1 MEFLPSDDSAA
12 SSSFGEPACRRVLG
26 CCDRLAKARTR
37 RELGL
42 LIAREMQAYSVFELQ
57 VISGKIHHEI
67 DRLPS
72 PYREAVR
79 PYFLQQVF
87 EPHHQALLLHR
98 SAWSPFPDGP
108 LEDPPLFREYLT
120 MVPSGCFSRDLKS
133 EYVPHL
139 TNPAHTLF
147 YYLVGAFT
155 MFVLGLPG
163 HPEGMPFPG
172 GFRVERKDRKFY
184 CPVRDKEKEV
194 QGCLCN
200 YCPALQSPEP

>member
-1 MEFLPSDDSAA
+1 MEFLPTDDSAA

-108 LEDPPLFREYLT
+108 LEDRP
-120 MVPSGCFSRDLKS
+120 FS
-133 EYVPHL
+133 V
-139 TNPAHTLF
+139 NTLRWS
-147 YYLVGAFT
+147 
-155 MFVLGLPG
+155 LP
-163 HPEGMPFPG
+163 
-172 GFRVERKDRKFY
+172 VAS
-184 CPVRDKEKEV
+184 PVT
-194 QGCLCN
+194 
-200 YCPALQSPEP
+200 